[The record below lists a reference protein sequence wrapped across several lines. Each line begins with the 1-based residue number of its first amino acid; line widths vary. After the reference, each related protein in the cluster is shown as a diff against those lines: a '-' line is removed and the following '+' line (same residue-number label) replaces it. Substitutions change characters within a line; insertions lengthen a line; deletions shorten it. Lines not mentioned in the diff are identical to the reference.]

1 MHRERTNCIQS
12 TPLTYLPI
20 WSFEQT
26 RRLVVGQRRV
36 CCQLISAEV
45 VLLPIVCDASLIL
58 VVRAVESYTN
68 KLRIHLLFLFL
79 LGTVFFFLGIR
90 GGVDVPLII

>member
-1 MHRERTNCIQS
+1 MHRGRIVSVTH
-12 TPLTYLPI
+12 TYLPV

-26 RRLVVGQRRV
+26 RRLVVGQGRV
-36 CCQLISAEV
+36 CCQLISAQV

-58 VVRAVESYTN
+58 VVRAVKSNAN

-79 LGTVFFFLGIR
+79 LGTGTGVR
-90 GGVDVPLII
+90 GGVDAPLVA